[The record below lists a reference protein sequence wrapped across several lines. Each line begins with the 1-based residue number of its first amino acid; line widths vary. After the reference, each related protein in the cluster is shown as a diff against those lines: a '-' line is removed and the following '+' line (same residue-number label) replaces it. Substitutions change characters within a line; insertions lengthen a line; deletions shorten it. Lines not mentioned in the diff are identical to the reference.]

1 MIKAASNY
9 HRLINHAIR
18 NNAAYSVRRMAM
30 VRRAAV
36 MFLLFMTC
44 TPVCADPKED
54 ALTAYHKFFE
64 SFTTDN
70 HEQVALLFAPDALFY
85 GTGSAEVVTT
95 RDGIRQY
102 FAGALTGKRGT
113 TKATP
118 FEQTA
123 LVLSDTVVAV
133 SGKWQ
138 SERTLDGKMVTA
150 GPSRNT
156 VVMQKR
162 GEQWLIVQFHNSP
175 TPKPPTTP
183 PGAAST
189 R

>member
-1 MIKAASNY
+1 MLY
-9 HRLINHAIR
+9 R
-18 NNAAYSVRRMAM
+18 V
-30 VRRAAV
+30 AV
-36 MFLLFMTC
+36 MSLLFMTC
-44 TPVCADPKED
+44 TPILAGPKED
-54 ALTAYHKFFE
+54 ALAAYHKFFE

-70 HEQVALLFAPDALFY
+70 HDQVALLFAPDALFY
-85 GTGSAEVVTT
+85 GTGSTEVVTT
-95 RDGIRQY
+95 RDDIRQY
-102 FAGALTGKRGT
+102 FVAALTGKRGT

-123 LVLSDTVVAV
+123 LVLSDTIVAI

-162 GEQWLIVQFHNSP
+162 GDQWQIVQFHNSP
-175 TPKPPTTP
+175 TPKPP
-183 PGAAST
+183 AASAT
-189 R
+189 AATAR